1 MARAYN
7 ATVVKNNPVDIYGL
21 KKESDDPDL
30 RSAGSI
36 FVSIMYEQEYKSL
49 PVQNVHGSDNG
60 VHWCT
65 RADHEMQRQMIE
77 FINSGDFTT
86 ACEEENC
93 HREYAK
99 C

>member
-21 KKESDDPDL
+21 KKESDDLDL
-30 RSAGSI
+30 RHAESV

-49 PVQNVHGSDNG
+49 PVHNEHGSNNG

-65 RADHEMQRQMIE
+65 RSDPELQRQMIG
-77 FINSGDFTT
+77 FINTGDFIT
-86 ACEEENC
+86 ACEVDSC